1 MSIDGRSV
9 GLAADGDRAAQRV
22 VYEALFDRV
31 WRLLL
36 RIVGPTD
43 VDDVTQDVFMRLFA
57 NLGSFRR
64 ESEFGTWVHRLAV
77 NEGLQHLRKV
87 RRRVVVPLDE
97 AALAPTRRDR
107 ESDQVDRKEMLEL
120 ALARLDDD
128 SRILLHLKEVEQLSY
143 AELAGILEIPE
154 GTVGSRLNR
163 ARRDL
168 KDRLLALGWEEGA
181 P

>member
-1 MSIDGRSV
+1 
-9 GLAADGDRAAQRV
+9 
-22 VYEALFDRV
+22 
-31 WRLLL
+31 
-36 RIVGPTD
+36 

-64 ESEFGTWVHRLAV
+64 ESEFSTWVHRLAV
-77 NEGLQHLRKV
+77 NEGLQHLRKD
-87 RRRVVVPLDE
+87 RRRVLVPLDE
-97 AALAPTRRDR
+97 AALTSRRGC
-107 ESDQVDRKEMLEL
+107 ESDQFERKELLEI

-181 P
+181 S

>member
-64 ESEFGTWVHRLAV
+64 ESEFSTWVHRLAV
-77 NEGLQHLRKV
+77 NEGLQHLRKD
-87 RRRVVVPLDE
+87 RRRVLVPLDE
-97 AALAPTRRDR
+97 AALTSRRGR
-107 ESDQVDRKEMLEL
+107 ESDHFERKELLEI

-181 P
+181 S

>member
-9 GLAADGDRAAQRV
+9 GLAAGGDRAAQRA

-64 ESEFGTWVHRLAV
+64 ESEFSTWVHRLAV

-97 AALAPTRRDR
+97 AALPSCRGR
-107 ESDQVDRKEMLEL
+107 ESDQFDRKEMLEI
-120 ALARLDDD
+120 ALSRLDDD

>member
-1 MSIDGRSV
+1 MSFDGRFV
-9 GLAADGDRAAQRV
+9 DLAAGGDRAAQRI

-43 VDDVTQDVFMRLFA
+43 VDDVTQDLFLRLFS
-57 NLGSFRR
+57 NLGTFRQ
-64 ESEFGTWVHRLAV
+64 ESEFTTWVHRMAV

-87 RRRVVVPLDE
+87 RRRPVVPLDE
-97 AALAPTRRDR
+97 AALGIDRGRDS
-107 ESDQVDRKEMLEL
+107 EQVDQRELLEV
-120 ALARLDDD
+120 ALARMDHD

-168 KDRLLALGWEEGA
+168 KHRLLALGWEGSK
-181 P
+181 